1 MWCPNCKN
9 EYVSGI
15 TRCVDCDVDLVE
27 VLPSDDPDNDF
38 QYYDTEPTEPT
49 DQVPCETVKPF
60 RAYVSKRTKKED
72 MKSTAYSFTL
82 IGIAGIILLI
92 LLLADVLPVEIAI
105 HTKIMT
111 GIVMGGMFLIFLY
124 VGLHAF
130 SQINQLDKE
139 ADCEEDTY
147 AKIIEWFRSTYTS
160 SDIDAEV
167 NLEQPEEM
175 LYFSRY
181 EIMGR
186 LIQESFGDL
195 EESFLDHIIE
205 NLYSEFF

>member
-9 EYVSGI
+9 EYVAGI
-15 TRCVDCDVDLVE
+15 TRCVDCGVDLVE
-27 VLPSDDPDNDF
+27 VLPSDDPDSEF
-38 QYYDTEPTEPT
+38 QYYDTNPT
-49 DQVPCETVKPF
+49 DQVPNETVKPF
-60 RAYVSKRTKKED
+60 HAYVSKRTKKED

-92 LLLADVLPVEIAI
+92 LFLAGVFPVETAI
-105 HTKIMT
+105 HTKIMS
-111 GIVMGGMFLIFLY
+111 GIVMGGMFLIFLC
-124 VGLHAF
+124 VGLHSF
-130 SQINQLDKE
+130 SQIKQLDKE

-147 AKIIEWFRSTYTS
+147 AKIIEWFRSTYTA

-186 LIQESFGDL
+186 FIQESFGDL

-205 NLYSEFF
+205 DLYSEFF